1 MKKAKYFTEP
11 EDSTLLYH
19 EEFRDKKTREP
30 KLAPEPEKDRF
41 EIIGQSTPRIDGKR
55 IVTGRAA
62 YTHDIKLRGMLCG
75 KILRSP
81 HACADIVSMDLSKAR
96 NLPGVQAALQL
107 KEGRVRYI
115 GEQVAALAAK
125 DEKTAKD
132 ALKLIEVQYKS
143 LPFAVTVEKAME
155 EGAPQVYA
163 DRDRRNVPTK
173 PFNDYS
179 RGDIDKGLNEADII
193 IERTYK
199 TAVEIHHPA
208 ETHGSV
214 ARWEGDRLTV
224 WDSTQA
230 IFGVRDGLAYWL
242 KVPASRIKVI
252 KKYMGGGFG
261 SKLGINDYTV
271 AAALLAREAKK
282 PVKIILSREENSLCV
297 GNRPSSLQT
306 IRGGVK
312 KDGTLTA
319 LYLKNY
325 TSGGIG
331 RGDRCAEPIID
342 VYTCPNLKVEEYTVY
357 TNTGAS
363 RPTRAPGHVQGTFAL
378 EGFLDELANELNM
391 DPLELRKK
399 NYSTKNRGNTGIPY
413 SSKGLDKCY
422 EQGARKIGWK
432 KRNKKPGQGNGKTRR
447 GIGMASQIWWGVGRP
462 PTLADVKLH
471 RDGSVEAVC
480 GTQDLGTG
488 TRTYMATVTA
498 ETLGLK
504 PEEITVKLGS
514 TEYPWCGSSG
524 GSTTTPSVAPA
535 VRDAA
540 LKAADHL
547 KKLAA
552 DKLESKP
559 EEVRIGKSKFFKRST
574 PSKSIS
580 FKELLREL
588 SREAVFHG
596 ECGGR
601 PSDYAYNTF
610 SAHFAEVEVDT
621 ETGQIKVLRVV
632 AAHESG
638 RIINTQTAESQVIG
652 GVTQGIS
659 TALFEERVM
668 DNTTG
673 NVVNRNWRDYKIAT
687 SLDMPE
693 IVPVF
698 VDSIDPHIN
707 ILGTKGLGEPPRIPI
722 SGAIANAVYNAIGV
736 HIREIP
742 MTPDKILEALK
753 PKEVRENE

>member
-1 MKKAKYFTEP
+1 MKKTKYFTEP

-19 EEFRDKKTREP
+19 EEFRDRKTIQPET
-30 KLAPEPEKDRF
+30 APEPEKDKF
-41 EIIGQSTPRIDGKR
+41 EIIGQSTSRIDGKR
-55 IVTGRAA
+55 IVTGRAP

-81 HACADIVSMDLSKAR
+81 HACADIVSIDLSKAR
-96 NLPGVQAALQL
+96 SLPGVHAALQL
-107 KEGRVRYI
+107 KEGRVRYV
-115 GEQVAALAAK
+115 GEQVAAVAAK
-125 DEKTAKD
+125 DEKTAEE
-132 ALKLIEVQYKS
+132 ALKLIKVEYKP
-143 LPFAVTVEKAME
+143 LPFVVTVEKAME
-155 EGAPQVYA
+155 EGAPQVYG
-163 DRDRRNVPTK
+163 DRGRLNVPTE

-179 RGDIDKGLNEADII
+179 RGDIEKGFTEADVV
-193 IERTYK
+193 IERIYK

-214 ARWEGDRLTV
+214 ARWEGERLTV

-230 IFGVRDGLAYWL
+230 IFSVRDGLAYWL

-261 SKLGINDYTV
+261 SKLGVNDYTV
-271 AAALLAREAKK
+271 AAALLAKEAKK
-282 PVKIILSREENSLCV
+282 PVKVILSREENSQCV

-306 IRGGVK
+306 IRGGAR

-319 LYLKNY
+319 LSLKNY

-331 RGDRCAEPIID
+331 RGDRCAEPLMD

-399 NYSTKNRGNTGIPY
+399 NYSTKNRGDTGIPY

-422 EQGARKIGWK
+422 AQGSRKIGWG
-432 KRNKKPGQGNGKTRR
+432 KRNKRPGQGNGRTRR
-447 GIGMASQIWWGVGRP
+447 GIGMASQIWWGSGRP
-462 PTLADVKLH
+462 GTLADIKLH
-471 RDGSVEAVC
+471 RDGSVEVIC
-480 GTQDLGTG
+480 GTQDIGCG
-488 TRTYMATVTA
+488 TRTYMATITA
-498 ETLGLK
+498 ETLGLS
-504 PEEITVKLGS
+504 PEDITVKLGS

-524 GSTTTPSVAPA
+524 GSTTTPSVSPA

-540 LKAADHL
+540 LKAADYL
-547 KKLAA
+547 KNLAA
-552 DKLESKP
+552 DKLETKP
-559 EEVRIGKSKFFKRST
+559 EEIRIGKSKFYKRST
-574 PSKSIS
+574 PSKSIP

-588 SREAVFHG
+588 RREAVFRG
-596 ECGGR
+596 ECSGR
-601 PSDYAYNTF
+601 SSEYVYNTF
-610 SAHFAEVEVDT
+610 SAHFAEVEVDL
-621 ETGQIKVLRVV
+621 ETGQTKVLRVV

-638 RIINTQTAESQVIG
+638 RIINPQTAESQVVG
-652 GVTQGIS
+652 GITQGIS
-659 TALFEERVM
+659 TALFEERIM
-668 DNTTG
+668 DNSTG

-693 IVPVF
+693 FVPVF

-736 HIREIP
+736 HVREIP
-742 MTPDKILEALK
+742 MTPDKVLEALK
-753 PKEVRENE
+753 RKEVQDNE